1 MNLRYSSNHDQP
13 LQIHCQKLF
22 KFTIWAEVFANIF
35 VPKIVVYLKYFRTQ
49 QRRNGHYFSIKLQ

>member
-1 MNLRYSSNHDQP
+1 MNPRYSSYHDQP

-35 VPKIVVYLKYFRTQ
+35 VPEIVVYLKYFRTQ
-49 QRRNGHYFSIKLQ
+49 QRRNGHYF